1 MMKGRKSTQAI
12 LRIIKDFLKEN
23 GGAMIFKSDFRDKG
37 LDPRTA
43 ERFLRII
50 HFCQSEI
57 PQIEIS
63 DDSSRFIVRC
73 L

>member
-1 MMKGRKSTQAI
+1 MMKGRKSAQAI
-12 LRIIKDFLKEN
+12 LKIIKDFLKEN
-23 GGAMIFKSDFRDKG
+23 KATMIFKSDFREKG
-37 LDPRTA
+37 IDPRTA

-63 DDSSRFIVRC
+63 DGGSRFLVRC
-73 L
+73 V